1 MGVSQG
7 LNTTKNQR
15 EIETVQPIGGR
26 SNLMKRDD
34 LTMIDDCY
42 KASPVSMKGA
52 VDLVGQATTRKI
64 AILGDMG
71 ELGDDK
77 EKMHEEVG
85 AYASTR
91 SIDVLVCIG
100 ELCTYMRD
108 ACASKNIKVFYFR
121 TPNQA
126 IVELKNIIEKNDTV
140 LVKASRFMGLE
151 SIVKSLQE

>member
-1 MGVSQG
+1 M
-7 LNTTKNQR
+7 
-15 EIETVQPIGGR
+15 QPIGGR
-26 SNLMKRDD
+26 SNLIQRDG
-34 LTMIDDCY
+34 LTIIDDCY
-42 KASPVSMKGA
+42 NENPVSMKA
-52 VDLVGQATTRKI
+52 ALDLLALATTRKI

-108 ACASKNIKVFYFR
+108 ACNSKNIKVFYFR
-121 TPNQA
+121 TPNQE